1 MSLFVFG
8 TVDTEFPETIKDYI
22 IEEAMKA
29 DTEILTISGTNV
41 CKVMNRFLPCSVKI
55 CPTLTMAME
64 SCDSA
69 LALWDIKVSETG
81 RIIDTLDSM
90 HKYVRIYDVVR
101 NQWC

>member
-8 TVDTEFPETIKDYI
+8 TVDTEFPETIKDYLTKVW
-22 IEEAMKA
+22 ESG
-29 DTEILTISGTNV
+29 TEILTVSGTNV
-41 CKVMNRFLPCSVKI
+41 CKAMNRFLPCSVKI

>member
-8 TVDTEFPETIKDYI
+8 TVDTEFPETIKDYLT
-22 IEEAMKA
+22 KVW
-29 DTEILTISGTNV
+29 DSGTEILVVSGTSV
-41 CKVMNRFLPCSVKI
+41 CKAVYRFLPNSVKI
-55 CPTLTMAME
+55 CPTLIMAME

-69 LALWDIKVSETG
+69 IALWDIKVSETG